1 MISAA
6 INALSEKPNGHPYG
20 SGQDRGDHRIT
31 EYDDSATEHVAADA
45 SAIHWIFRPQA
56 RANQKPGQRVAGR
69 ASWEETSLAP
79 RLPLTRF

>member
-1 MISAA
+1 VISAA

-45 SAIHWIFRPQA
+45 
-56 RANQKPGQRVAGR
+56 
-69 ASWEETSLAP
+69 
-79 RLPLTRF
+79 

>member
-1 MISAA
+1 VISAA

-56 RANQKPGQRVAGR
+56 RAKTPASAWPAGQVGR
-69 ASWEETSLAP
+69 KLA
-79 RLPLTRF
+79 